1 MPARR
6 DRQDACVTT
15 WHCCRTSADDKFASA
30 SSVESAMPKLP
41 LMDYV
46 GRPLLA
52 CLFLALLCLQWRFP
66 LRRQHFSVLHRLV
79 RNFVLSI
86 PGFAIVRLAMLP
98 IPLAIAMWAQE
109 KHFGLLNW
117 LAVPFW
123 IAFVATFLLM
133 DYAYWWW
140 HWANHMVPVFWR
152 FHNVH
157 HTDLDLDVS
166 TAARFH
172 FGEMIFSVGFL
183 SVAVAVFGIAPIMLL
198 VFFIT
203 LEAATLFHH
212 SNWRLPIKLERF
224 HHSNWR
230 LPIKLERI
238 LNLIIVTP
246 RMHGIHHS
254 IVQRETNSNWGTIF
268 CWWDKFHRTLRR
280 DVPQDAITIGVAAY
294 REEHELT
301 LGKLL
306 ALPFRQ
312 QRAWR
317 LPNGEV
323 PDRAVQPAQK
333 LTE

>member
-1 MPARR
+1 MAL
-6 DRQDACVTT
+6 AV
-15 WHCCRTSADDKFASA
+15 AKI
-30 SSVESAMPKLP
+30 P

-52 CLFLALLCLQWRFP
+52 SVFLGLLWLQWRFP
-66 LRRQHFSVLHRLV
+66 LRRQHFSVLRRLV

-98 IPLAIAMWAQE
+98 IPIAVAMWAQQQ
-109 KHFGLLNW
+109 HIGLLNW
-117 LAVPFW
+117 IAVPGW
-123 IAFVATFLLM
+123 AEVIGTFLTM

-140 HWANHMVPVFWR
+140 HRANHMVPIFWR

-172 FGEMIFSVGFL
+172 FGEMIFSIGFL
-183 SVAVAVFGIAPIMLL
+183 SLAVLVFGIAPLML
-198 VFFIT
+198 VAFFIT

-212 SNWRLPIKLERF
+212 SNWRLPIKLER
-224 HHSNWR
+224 
-230 LPIKLERI
+230 I
-238 LNLIIVTP
+238 LNLIVVTP

-294 REEHELT
+294 REECELT
-301 LGKLL
+301 LGRLFT
-306 ALPFRQ
+306 LPFTRQ
-312 QRAWR
+312 REWR
-317 LPNGEV
+317 LPNGEI
-323 PDRAVQPAQK
+323 PEREPKPADK

>member
-1 MPARR
+1 MAL
-6 DRQDACVTT
+6 AV
-15 WHCCRTSADDKFASA
+15 
-30 SSVESAMPKLP
+30 PKIP

-52 CLFLALLCLQWRFP
+52 CVFLALLWLQWRFP
-66 LRRQHFSVLHRLV
+66 LRRHHFSVLRRLV

-98 IPLAIAMWAQE
+98 IPIAVAVWAHE
-109 KHFGLLNW
+109 RHVGLLNW
-117 LAVPFW
+117 LAFPGWAAV
-123 IAFVATFLLM
+123 ILTFLMM

-140 HWANHMVPVFWR
+140 HWANHMLPIFWR

-157 HTDLDLDVS
+157 HTDLDMDVS

-183 SVAVAVFGIAPIMLL
+183 SVAVTVFGIAPIMLV

-203 LEAATLFHH
+203 FETATLFHH
-212 SNWRLPIKLERF
+212 SNWRLPIKV
-224 HHSNWR
+224 
-230 LPIKLERI
+230 ERI
-238 LNLIIVTP
+238 LNLIVVTP

-268 CWWDKFHRTLRR
+268 CWWDKLHRTLRR

-294 REEHELT
+294 RDEHELT
-301 LGKLL
+301 LGKLF
-306 ALPFRQ
+306 ALPFLQ
-312 QRAWR
+312 QRPWR
-317 LPNGEV
+317 LPTGEE
-323 PDRAVQPAQK
+323 PEREPKAAEE
-333 LTE
+333 LAE